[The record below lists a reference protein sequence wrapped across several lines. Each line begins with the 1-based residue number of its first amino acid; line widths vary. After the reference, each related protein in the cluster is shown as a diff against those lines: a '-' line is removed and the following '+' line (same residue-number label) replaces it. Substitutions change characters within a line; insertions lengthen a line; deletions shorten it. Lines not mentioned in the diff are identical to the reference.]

1 MTQTIA
7 RIKKTGK
14 HFEIVVDMEKALAFK
29 KGQGS
34 VSEFL
39 EIDRV
44 FKNSKNGEVP
54 SEKEIKEAFN
64 TTDINEVAEEI
75 VKHGE
80 ILVNQEYR
88 DEEKEKK
95 IKQVVDYILK
105 NAVDPRTGSPH
116 TPERIKSA
124 LEQAHIIIKNV
135 SVEEQIGGIIA
146 GISSILPLKV
156 EVKKIKIVVP
166 AIHTGKAYGI
176 LATYKEKENWNSDG
190 SLEVYVKIPAGI
202 VMSFYDK
209 LNAVTHGSALTEE
222 IKED

>member
-34 VSEFL
+34 VSDFL
-39 EIDRV
+39 EIDRI
-44 FKNSKNGEVP
+44 FKNSKSGEA
-54 SEKEIKEAFN
+54 SSDK
-64 TTDINEVAEEI
+64 DINEAFHTAEVNEIAEEI

-80 ILVNQEYR
+80 ILVNQDYR

-95 IKQVVDYILK
+95 IKQVVDYIVK
-105 NAVDPRTGSPH
+105 NAVDPKTGSPH

-135 SVEEQIGGIIA
+135 SIEEQIGSIVA
-146 GISSILPLKV
+146 GISSVIPLKV
-156 EVKKIKIVVP
+156 EMKKIKIVVP

-176 LATYKEKENWNSDG
+176 LTAYKEKENWNSDG
-190 SLEVYVKIPAGI
+190 SLEVHVRIPAGI
-202 VMSFYDK
+202 VMNFYDK
-209 LNAVTHGSALTEE
+209 LNSVTHGSAITEE
-222 IKED
+222 IHED